1 MAYTDANSY
10 TGGYE
15 TYNTGEYRYADM
27 AGLTLPEGAH
37 EISQRKISSVVVQSQ
52 QLEKTEPEVRY
63 VEVPVIEEVTR
74 HVPVKQVKE
83 VVTRIPKIEI
93 EYVDRQ
99 VEVPQIE
106 YRDCHVEVE
115 RIQEVVRHVT
125 VPQVVER
132 AVDVVKHVPKVEVR
146 QVEKIVEVPGQTIE
160 VPKPYTVE
168 NHVPFSRY
176 HDEEQPLIVAQT
188 VAPIIVE
195 ANEQLEVDVVAYE
208 PECVPVDIHVGKL
221 VNACLIPGATETCH
235 RVVTVPSSQY
245 NTMLRYLNGHL
256 STKELEVLP
265 YMEEHNQVAFMQE
278 NLNYITP
285 PAGAAIEG
293 LVAGGIYSTG
303 VPTRIAGR
311 ATTHNV
317 PAVHTTAARTTVSH
331 TPHRNVT
338 YVPSRNVSRYSTALS
353 PHALGPVVTQTSVRE
368 HTGYSTI
375 NPYNQPSVHSTINPY
390 NQPSVHASLPM
401 HGAR

>member
-1 MAYTDANSY
+1 MAYTDATSY

-15 TYNTGEYRYADM
+15 TYHTGDYRYADM

-52 QLEKTEPEVRY
+52 QLEKLEPEVRY
-63 VEVPVIEEVTR
+63 VEVPVIEEVIK

-83 VVTRIPKIEI
+83 VVTRIPKVEV

-99 VEVPQIE
+99 VEVPQVE

-132 AVDVVKHVPKVEVR
+132 AVDVVKHVPKVEIR
-146 QVEKIVEVPGQTIE
+146 QVEKVVEVPGQTIE

-168 NHVPFSRY
+168 NHVSVSRY

-221 VNACLIPGATETCH
+221 VNACLIPGVTETRH
-235 RVVTVPSSQY
+235 RVVTVPSAQY

-265 YMEEHNQVAFMQE
+265 YMEEQNQVTFMQE

-303 VPTRIAGR
+303 VPTRMVGR
-311 ATTHNV
+311 ATTRNV
-317 PAVHTTAARTTVSH
+317 SAVHTTAT
-331 TPHRNVT
+331 
-338 YVPSRNVSRYSTALS
+338 RNVSQYSAAHTSLY
-353 PHALGPVVTQTSVRE
+353 PQALGPVVTQTSVRE
-368 HTGYSTI
+368 HTSGY
-375 NPYNQPSVHSTINPY
+375 STINPY

-401 HGAR
+401 HAR